1 MGLLAFASNLTS
13 SFRRCFSRKFADD
26 RICRLCGADETET
39 QNQLYLKSAEDC
51 AEKQDAETWDYKNLR
66 REMGLAV
73 DELSAAFVWY
83 NMRMPE
89 HYTIKTELSD
99 EEKKLAAAAAAASHE
114 AVQAAFAAGLSIT
127 VGKNGKL
134 VEIAPDGTET
144 IIGDL

>member
-1 MGLLAFASNLTS
+1 MCML
-13 SFRRCFSRKFADD
+13 
-26 RICRLCGADETET
+26 
-39 QNQLYLKSAEDC
+39 
-51 AEKQDAETWDYKNLR
+51 
-66 REMGLAV
+66 
-73 DELSAAFVWY
+73 
-83 NMRMPE
+83 E

-99 EEKKLAAAAAAASHE
+99 EEKKLAAAAAAASRE